1 MKCEDVD
8 EAHKMSAMVF
18 GIERPV
24 HISGDYDR
32 VTDSM
37 NQGVYEEE
45 PICIELKPRIRAYRM
60 KTKRSSIVESTEK
73 KIGNTKEDVAT
84 AKRGNEQNKT
94 S

>member
-37 NQGVYEEE
+37 NRVF
-45 PICIELKPRIRAYRM
+45 M
-60 KTKRSSIVESTEK
+60 KKNRFVL
-73 KIGNTKEDVAT
+73 N
-84 AKRGNEQNKT
+84 
-94 S
+94 

>member
-1 MKCEDVD
+1 MRHIKWQ
-8 EAHKMSAMVF
+8 AMVF

-60 KTKRSSIVESTEK
+60 KTKRSLLWNRLRK
-73 KIGNTKEDVAT
+73 KWKYERRCCNSK
-84 AKRGNEQNKT
+84 KRK
-94 S
+94 

>member
-73 KIGNTKEDVAT
+73 NWKYERRCCNSK
-84 AKRGNEQNKT
+84 KRK
-94 S
+94 

>member
-8 EAHKMSAMVF
+8 EAHKMAAMVF

-60 KTKRSSIVESTEK
+60 KTKRSSIEK
-73 KIGNTKEDVAT
+73 RKDFVLPVYTLFPSGSEHAPKPAD
-84 AKRGNEQNKT
+84 